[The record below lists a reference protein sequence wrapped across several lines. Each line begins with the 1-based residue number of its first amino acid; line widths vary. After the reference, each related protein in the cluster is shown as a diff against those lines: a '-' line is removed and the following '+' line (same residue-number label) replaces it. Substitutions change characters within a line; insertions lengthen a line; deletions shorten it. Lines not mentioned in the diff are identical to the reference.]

1 MKGIKVPKNKAN
13 KVRKILMN
21 ESLIDFDLKIKR
33 DSEFV
38 YLPLITESK
47 FEKLDLEELINSET
61 TFDEALDF
69 NGLELVETEFEAQK
83 RGPKSFMDF
92 LKGKIDENEIQEIKK
107 SFDIIGDVVIL
118 EIPEK
123 LQEHKFTIG
132 QAALD
137 FTRRKAVF
145 MKKSEIK
152 GVTRTR
158 ELEHLAGESSTETIH
173 IEFGSRIMLDV
184 KKVYFSPR
192 LATERERVVQQVKNG
207 EIIVDMFAGVGPFVI
222 DIARQRDVKIY
233 ATDINEHA
241 IYYLK
246 KNMEL
251 NNVQEKVVPILG
263 DAKEVLPPLNL
274 SADRVIMN
282 LPGLAC
288 EFLDL
293 AMDLIKPGGIINYY
307 EFSSDFDTPIRRIID
322 AAGPRKVEILNKRHV
337 KSTSPGVWHVGIDAR
352 IN

>member
-13 KVRKILMN
+13 DVRKILMEN
-21 ESLIDFDLKIKR
+21 SLIDLGLKIER

-38 YLPLITESK
+38 YLPLISS
-47 FEKLDLEELINSET
+47 INSEKL
-61 TFDEALDF
+61 ALL
-69 NGLELVETEFEAQK
+69 NIELPDIDIVKSIIEIEFEIQK

-92 LKGKIDENEIQEIKK
+92 LNGKIDETEIQEIKK

-123 LQEHKFTIG
+123 LEEHKYTIG
-132 QAALD
+132 KAALD
-137 FTRRKAVF
+137 FTKRKAVF

-152 GVTRTR
+152 GVTRIR
-158 ELEHLAGESSTETIH
+158 ELEHLTGEDISETIH
-173 IEFGSRIMLDV
+173 VEYGSRIMLDV

-192 LATERERVVQQVKNG
+192 LATERERVAQQVKDG
-207 EIIVDMFAGVGPFVI
+207 EIIVDMFCGVGPFVM
-222 DIARQRDVKIY
+222 DIARHREVLIY
-233 ATDINEHA
+233 AIDINPDA
-241 IYYLK
+241 IHYLK

-251 NNVQEKVVPILG
+251 NHVEEKVVPILG
-263 DAKEVLPPLNL
+263 DVGQVLLEQDI

-282 LPGLAC
+282 LPGTAY
-288 EFLDL
+288 EFLDK
-293 AMDLIKPGGIINYY
+293 AMELIKPGGVINYY
-307 EFSSDFDTPIRRIID
+307 EFSSDFDTPIQRIID

-337 KSTSPGVWHVGIDAR
+337 KSRSPGVWHMGIDTR

>member
-1 MKGIKVPKNKAN
+1 MKGIKIPKKEAN
-13 KVRKILMN
+13 QVRKILM
-21 ESLIDFDLKIKR
+21 EKSIIDLGLKIKR
-33 DSEFV
+33 DSEYV
-38 YLPLITESK
+38 YLPLMCEIE
-47 FEKLDLEELINSET
+47 INSEKLA
-61 TFDEALDF
+61 ESGISHLDI
-69 NGLELVETEFEAQK
+69 LEIEFEIQK

-92 LKGKIDENEIQEIKK
+92 LNGKIDKVEIQEIKK

-123 LQEHKFTIG
+123 LEEHKHTIG

-137 FTRRKAVF
+137 FTKRKAVF

-158 ELEHLAGESSTETIH
+158 ELEHLAGENISETIH
-173 IEFGSRIMLDV
+173 IEYGSRIMLDV

-192 LATERERVVQQVKNG
+192 LATERERVAQQVKDG
-207 EIIVDMFAGVGPFVI
+207 EIIVDMFAGVGPFVM
-222 DIARQRDVKIY
+222 DIARRREVLIY
-233 ATDINEHA
+233 AIDINPSA
-241 IYYLK
+241 IHYLK

-251 NNVQEKVVPILG
+251 NHVEEKVVPILG
-263 DAKEVLPPLNL
+263 DVGQVLSEHDI

-282 LPGLAC
+282 LPGTAY
-288 EFLDL
+288 EFLDK
-293 AMDLIKPGGIINYY
+293 AMELIKPGGIINYY
-307 EFSSDFDTPIRRIID
+307 EFSSDFYTPIQRIID

-337 KSTSPGVWHVGIDAR
+337 KSRSPGIWHMGIDAR

>member
-13 KVRKILMN
+13 DIRKILMEN
-21 ESLIDFDLKIKR
+21 SLIDLGLKIER

-38 YLPLITESK
+38 YLPLISG
-47 FEKLDLEELINSET
+47 INSEKL
-61 TFDEALDF
+61 ALL
-69 NGLELVETEFEAQK
+69 NTELPDIDIVKSIIEMEFEIQK

-92 LKGKIDENEIQEIKK
+92 LKGKIDDNKIQEIKK

-118 EIPEK
+118 EIPED
-123 LQEHKFTIG
+123 LEEHKYTIG
-132 QAALD
+132 KAALD
-137 FTRRKAVF
+137 FTKRKAVF

-152 GVTRTR
+152 GIIRTR
-158 ELEHLAGESSTETIH
+158 ELEHLAGADISETVH
-173 IEFGSRIMLDV
+173 IEYGSRIMLDV

-192 LATERERVVQQVKNG
+192 LATERERVAQQVKDG
-207 EIIVDMFAGVGPFVI
+207 EIIVDMFSGVGPFVM
-222 DIARQRDVKIY
+222 DIARHREVLIY
-233 ATDINEHA
+233 AIDINPDA

-251 NNVQEKVVPILG
+251 NHVEKKVIPILG
-263 DAKEVLPPLNL
+263 DVSQVLLEQDI

-282 LPGLAC
+282 LPGTAY
-288 EFLDL
+288 EFLDK
-293 AMDLIKPGGIINYY
+293 AVELIKPGGVINYY
-307 EFSSDFDTPIRRIID
+307 EFSSDFDKPIQRIID

-337 KSTSPGVWHVGIDAR
+337 KSRSPGVWHMGIDAR